1 MLDVQADS
9 EHKPWYDFVVE
20 CEYLFLRNIYSNNDL
35 QKMKIDDIEKY
46 YEIFDRLVELFPVVE
61 SALGDGDVCFEF
73 RGLMEVEL
81 HSTLRETKE
90 DIDNIVIAKKKK
102 RFCKSQFF
110 DKIINF
116 IYSSLFLCQK
126 ISLIT

>member
-1 MLDVQADS
+1 M
-9 EHKPWYDFVVE
+9 E

-46 YEIFDRLVELFPVVE
+46 YEIFDRLVEHFPVVE
-61 SALGDGDVCFEF
+61 SALEDRDVCFEF
-73 RGLMEVEL
+73 RGFMEVEL
-81 HSTLRETKE
+81 HSTLREMKE
-90 DIDNIVIAKKKK
+90 DIDNIVIAKK

-110 DKIINF
+110 DKIICF